1 MLRRFLVAACAWVL
15 VCGFALS
22 GQAHKA
28 RPQLTAW
35 SGSASGSASHGRGRS
50 RNHRSYWFGL
60 PCKPDAPIAL
70 GAYYFDN
77 GLCAPGDAGAVSGF
91 RARAG
96 RTPAVWMIF
105 QSWAGWN
112 RFPLAQAQRA
122 RALGSTLMVTWEP
135 WNGVAGDPN
144 WNCQIIL
151 SGQYDAYIRS
161 YARSVRAAQ
170 EPVMMRLGHEMNG
183 GWYPWGTAYAGPF
196 KRSNNNSPAMFCAMW
211 KHVVSIFREE
221 GAFNAKWV
229 WSPNIV
235 FVDAYNDERSQ
246 ERDLVSL
253 YPGNEWVD
261 WIGVSVYNDGAR
273 RPWRSFRALFDT
285 SYRLLTLLSSKPMM
299 IAELGV
305 TEQGAPL
312 GQTKAAWLE
321 QTLLTDIP
329 QFYDR
334 VRLVTYFCRNKSGQG
349 ESDYRFDSSPAS
361 LAAFREVAN
370 SPLYSGNV
378 N

>member
-1 MLRRFLVAACAWVL
+1 MLRRFSVAVCVWVL
-15 VCGFALS
+15 VFGLALCGHAR
-22 GQAHKA
+22 KA
-28 RPQLTAW
+28 QIQMTSW
-35 SGSASGSASHGRGRS
+35 SGSSSHSRGSGRKGAWRRV
-50 RNHRSYWFGL
+50 
-60 PCKPDAPIAL
+60 PCKPDAAIAL

-77 GLCAPGDAGAVSGF
+77 GMCAPGDASAVSSF

-105 QSWAGWN
+105 QTWAGWN
-112 RFPLAQAQRA
+112 SFPLEQAKRA

-135 WNGVAGDPN
+135 WNGVANDPN
-144 WNCQIIL
+144 WNCQTVL
-151 SGQYDAYIRS
+151 SGKYDDYIRS

-170 EPVMMRLGHEMNG
+170 GPVMIRLGHEMNG
-183 GWYPWGTAYAGPF
+183 SWYPWGTAYAGCF
-196 KRSNNNSPAMFCAMW
+196 KRGNGNSPAMFCAMW

-221 GAFNAKWV
+221 NAFNAKWV
-229 WSPNIV
+229 WSPNIL
-235 FVDAYNDERSQ
+235 FLDTWNDERSQ

-253 YPGNEWVD
+253 YPGDEWVD
-261 WIGVSVYNDGAR
+261 WLGVSVYNDGAR
-273 RPWRSFRALFDT
+273 HPWRSFRALFDT
-285 SYRLLTLLSSKPMM
+285 SYRLLTLLSNKPMM
-299 IAELGV
+299 IAEMGV
-305 TEQGAPL
+305 TEQGAPQ

-321 QTLLTDIP
+321 QALLTDIP

-334 VRLVTYFCRNKSGQG
+334 VRLVTYFCRNKSSMG

-370 SPLYSGNV
+370 SPLYSGVV